1 MNKTSTLTF
10 LIILVISF
18 SVIGCSPVESE
29 IETIIE
35 ETEATL
41 EPDHVLVL
49 ADVSGDAAWTIEHF
63 QPLADYLAE
72 NLDEFGIQQGKVVVT
87 KDLPSM
93 MNLLEDGQVDLYF
106 DSPFPA
112 LEVYEQIGAQPL
124 VRRWKGGR
132 SEYHT
137 LIVTTTETGISDL
150 DGLVGQA
157 LAFDH
162 PASTSGF
169 LLPKAHLTLNGYT
182 TVEKDDVS
190 GQINEDEI
198 GYVFAYGDE
207 NVLTWVLQGK
217 TAGAAIPNHDYESL
231 DSDQKAQLVILAQ
244 TPSVPRHIALA
255 SPRMDP
261 DLREKIISLL
271 LEIDQTTEG
280 QAILETFEGTSKF
293 DELPEGPE
301 GTMQALKELF
311 APVRE

>member
-1 MNKTSTLTF
+1 MKKIRAFILLF
-10 LIILVISF
+10 IIIFSF
-18 SVIGCSPVESE
+18 IVFGCNTVQNNGNTIPDE
-29 IETIIE
+29 IDT
-35 ETEATL
+35 TL
-41 EPDHVLVL
+41 ESNQVIVL

-63 QPLADYLAE
+63 QPLADYLAK
-72 NLDEFGIQQGKVVVT
+72 NLGEFGIQQGKVIVT

-93 MNLLEDGQVDLYF
+93 MNLLKEGEVDIYF

-137 LIVTTTETGISDL
+137 LIVTSTESGITDL
-150 DGLVGQA
+150 DGLLGQS

-169 LLPKAHLTLNGYT
+169 LLPKAHLALNGYT
-182 TVEKDDVS
+182 IVEKNDVS
-190 GQINEDEI
+190 GQVSENEI
-198 GYVFAYGDE
+198 GYIFAYGDE
-207 NVLTWVLQGK
+207 NVLAWVLQGK

-231 DSDQKAQLVILAQ
+231 DPDQKAQLVILAE

-255 SPRMDP
+255 SPKMEP
-261 DLREKIISLL
+261 DVKEKIISLL
-271 LEIDQTTEG
+271 LEIHQTTEG

-293 DELPEGPE
+293 DDLPE
-301 GTMQALKELF
+301 GTMQALKNLF